1 MNWIDSHTHLYVQEF
16 EADFDEVIQRATM
29 NGVSPLLLP
38 NIDLPSFELMMRKC
52 QAHPGLLYPMIG
64 LHPCDVK
71 EDFMHMLEILESK
84 FIPGIFCAVGETGI
98 DLHWD
103 RSTFEIQKESFLV
116 QIQWAKKWDLP
127 LVIHSRASTAEIIEL
142 LLPHIDGQLSG
153 VFHCFSG
160 TWEHAQQIIEM
171 KNFKF
176 GIGGSITYKNNPV
189 RSFLSQIPLEYIILE
204 TDSPYL
210 PPTPHRGKR
219 NESSYLPIIGDQVAT
234 IYETPIDE
242 IARITTINSKTLF
255 NLSS

>member
-1 MNWIDSHTHLYVQEF
+1 MNWIDSHTHLYVKEF
-16 EADFDEVIQRATM
+16 EADFDEVLERAKM
-29 NGVSPLLLP
+29 SGVNRLLLP
-38 NIDLPSFELMMRKC
+38 NIDLPSFEIMMQKC
-52 QAHPGLLYPMIG
+52 QAHPDLLHPMIG

-71 EDFMHMLEILESK
+71 EDFMKVLEILESK
-84 FIPGIFCAVGETGI
+84 YTPGVFCAVGETGI

-116 QIQWAKKWDLP
+116 QIDWAKKWNLP
-127 LVIHSRASTAEIIEL
+127 LVIHSRESTGEIIEL
-142 LLPHIDGQLSG
+142 LLPHLDGNIKG

-160 TWEHAQQIIEM
+160 TAEHAQQIMDM

-189 RSFLSQIPLEYIILE
+189 QSFLSQIPLEYIILE

-219 NESSYLPIIGDQVAT
+219 NESAYLPIIGDHVAT
-234 IYETPIDE
+234 IYQMPIEE
-242 IARITTINSKTLF
+242 IARITTLNSKTLF
-255 NLSS
+255 NLSA